1 MTTTISRFSI
11 AMTVAAFA
19 VLTGCD
25 GGRLDPVTGRF
36 EPAPGPAAASRAAE
50 PAPGWMA
57 APAPSSDMQAGAY
70 VNAYGQA
77 QLAPSTQPDPDAFSH
92 TYSPPAAPA
101 AAAAQPAAPSAGPD
115 SENVARTPPVA
126 SGLRPN
132 IARVSPSRGEPGAEL
147 TIVGSDFANVQVII
161 GGEVAQVT
169 SQSSNAVTVIA
180 PEGHSGPVAV
190 VVTNRDG
197 SYSVAGSAYQF
208 I

>member
-1 MTTTISRFSI
+1 MTTTTVSRLSI

-36 EPAPGPAAASRAAE
+36 EPAPAAASRAAE

-57 APAPSSDMQAGAY
+57 APAPSADMQPGAY

-77 QLAPSTQPDPDAFSH
+77 QLAPPSQPDPEAFSH

-101 AAAAQPAAPSAGPD
+101 APAAAAPAASPD
-115 SENVARTPPVA
+115 TTNTARTPPVA

-161 GGEVAQVT
+161 GGQVAQVT

-197 SYSVAGSAYQF
+197 SYSVAGSAYQYM
-208 I
+208 